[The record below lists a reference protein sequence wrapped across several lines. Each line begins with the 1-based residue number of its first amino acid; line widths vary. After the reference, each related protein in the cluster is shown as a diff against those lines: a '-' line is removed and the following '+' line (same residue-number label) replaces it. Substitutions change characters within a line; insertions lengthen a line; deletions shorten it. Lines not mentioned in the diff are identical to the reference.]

1 MSDLSCP
8 GVGYMYVRKWSRS
21 SVVDALEQKFGYEKS
36 KMVCSRPVYRVSVL
50 SVLSG
55 PIVDRVG
62 SESDVS
68 VLGARSFLA
77 RIHALEKV
85 SISSKMGSF
94 AFLAALQ
101 PLKDVEAKLQGVKPL
116 PKQGSLRAAAPDS
129 LHDFLVPTLIFL
141 ATCVGRIKPGLL
153 DHPTLSASRER

>member
-1 MSDLSCP
+1 MSDLRCP

-55 PIVDRVG
+55 PILDRVG
-62 SESDVS
+62 SESDVP
-68 VLGARSFLA
+68 VLGARFFLA
-77 RIHALEKV
+77 RIHALAKV
-85 SISSKMGSF
+85 SISSQLGSL

-101 PLKDVEAKLQGVKPL
+101 TLDGRRSK
-116 PKQGSLRAAAPDS
+116 AAGRQAS
-129 LHDFLVPTLIFL
+129 AETRFPTG
-141 ATCVGRIKPGLL
+141 GRCRQP
-153 DHPTLSASRER
+153 S